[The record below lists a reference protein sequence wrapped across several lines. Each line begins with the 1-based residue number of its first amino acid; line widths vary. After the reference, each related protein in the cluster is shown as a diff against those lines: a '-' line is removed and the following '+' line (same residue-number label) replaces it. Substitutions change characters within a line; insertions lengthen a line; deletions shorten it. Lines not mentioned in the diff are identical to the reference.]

1 MVEEEK
7 FTSFLKKES
16 IDESS
21 QPTKS
26 SLEAGGKN
34 SCKDEIIAMRL
45 FDADST
51 ASYRLT
57 KIAYLKLYNRLA
69 IRKAVDLLF
78 QAYAEKGLVQR
89 RKPQISTQVVA

>member
-7 FTSFLKKES
+7 TTSLPQKES
-16 IDESS
+16 IDELS
-21 QPTKS
+21 QPDIP
-26 SLEAGGKN
+26 SLEAAGGKN

-69 IRKAVDLLF
+69 VRKAVDLLF
-78 QAYAEKGLVQR
+78 QAYAEKGIVQR
-89 RKPQISTQVVA
+89 RKP